1 MRSKSVCLIG
11 SLVILAGADA
21 ARCADVFLSRA
32 GEDWKYKDDGSNL
45 GTIWRSPFF
54 NDSDWAIG
62 TAQLGYGD
70 GDEET
75 VVSYGPDPSNKYIT
89 TYFRRSFTVD
99 DRSIFSGLQV
109 LLLRD
114 DGAIVYLNGA
124 VIFRSN
130 MPTGIASYTTPA
142 SSVVSGSDE
151 STWYSAIVPL
161 GPLLNGMNVLAVEI
175 HQSDAQSS
183 DISFDLQLV
192 GQTTSPDLVNA
203 GSTWRY
209 LDNGSNQGTTW
220 RGTSFD
226 DSGWPSGAAQ
236 LGYGDGDEAT
246 VVSYGPSASNKH
258 ITTYFR
264 RVINVSNPLDFGT
277 NLTLSVLRDDGAVVY
292 LNGTEV
298 FRDGLPEGNVQ
309 YNTPANQVVGY
320 ELESRFVQ
328 TLVPSSLLVAGPNVV
343 AAEIHQSDP
352 ASSDLSF
359 DLSLAATPL
368 VNPTVTRGPYLQC
381 ASPTSMVV
389 RWRTSVPTDS
399 LVQCGTTLGNFTWT
413 FQKPGATTEHEVTMT
428 GMMPDKKYFYTV
440 GSTSGIQAGNTLDH
454 FFVTPPAAGAP
465 KPTRVWVLGDSGRAN
480 SGQLAVRDAYYA
492 FTEQTHTDLWI
503 MLGDNAYLDGT
514 DGQYQSAV
522 FNVYHTLLRKSVLWP
537 ALGNHDTH
545 SADSP
550 TLSGVYFDIFTLPKN
565 GESGGT
571 PSGTEAYY
579 SFDHGDIHFIVL
591 DSDDSPRAPTEA
603 MLTWLT
609 QDLASAD
616 KTWIIA
622 FWHHPPYS
630 KGGHDSDNASDSG
643 GRMRD
648 MRENALPILEAGG
661 VDLVMTGHS
670 HSYERSYLLD
680 GHYGTSNT
688 LVPSMVINGGNG
700 RFLGDGGYVK
710 PTARPSGHEGTVY
723 VVAGSSSEA
732 TGGSFN
738 HPAMFISMSALGSVV
753 LDIDG
758 GRLEAKFLG
767 STGAV
772 QDCFTIFKGAPAAR
786 GDMNC
791 DGGLNLQDV
800 EPFIAA
806 LLGLPQNDGSEE
818 AGESPDPLQCS
829 SSSADLNGDMEIN
842 GLDIEW
848 MLSELLQGEC
858 P

>member
-1 MRSKSVCLIG
+1 MRSKSVCLIEG
-11 SLVILAGADA
+11 LVILACADA
-21 ARCADVFLSRA
+21 ARSADVILSRA

-99 DRSIFSGLQV
+99 DRSIFTGLQV

-124 VIFRSN
+124 VILRSN
-130 MPTGIASYTTPA
+130 MPTGIATYTTPA
-142 SSVVSGSDE
+142 TSVVSGSDE

-192 GQTTSPDLVNA
+192 GQTTAPDLINA

-209 LDNGSNQGTTW
+209 LDNGSNQGTAWRETEFNDSTW
-220 RGTSFD
+220 A
-226 DSGWPSGAAQ
+226 SGPAQ

-246 VVSYGPSASNKH
+246 IVSYGSSASNKH

-264 RVINVSNPLDFGT
+264 RAINVSNPLDFGA
-277 NLTLSVLRDDGAVVY
+277 NLTLSVLRDDGAIVY

-298 FRDGLPEGNVQ
+298 FRDGLPNGNVQ

-320 ELESRFVQ
+320 ELENRFVQ
-328 TLVPSSLLVAGPNVV
+328 TLVPASLLVPGTNVI

-359 DLSLAATPL
+359 DLSLVAAPL
-368 VNPTVTRGPYLQC
+368 VNPTVTRGPYLQS

-389 RWRTSVPTDS
+389 RWRTNVPTDS
-399 LVQCGTTLGNFTWT
+399 LVQCGTTLGDFTWT
-413 FQKPGATTEHEVTMT
+413 FQKPGATTDHEVTMT
-428 GMMPDKKYFYTV
+428 GMMPVNKYFYTV

-454 FFVTPPAAGAP
+454 YFVTPPTAETQ
-465 KPTRVWVLGDSGRAN
+465 KPSRIWVLGDSGYAN
-480 SGQLAVRDAYYA
+480 SSQTAVRDAYYA
-492 FTEQTHTDLWI
+492 FTEGTHTDLWI
-503 MLGDNAYLDGT
+503 MLGDNAYIDGT
-514 DGQYQSAV
+514 DAQYQTAL
-522 FNVYHTLLRKSVLWP
+522 FNSYASLLRKSVLWP

-545 SADSP
+545 SCDSP
-550 TLSGVYFDIFTLPKN
+550 TSSGVYFDIFTLPKN
-565 GESGGT
+565 GECGGT
-571 PSGTEAYY
+571 ASGTEAYF
-579 SFDHGDIHFIVL
+579 SFDHADIHFIVL
-591 DSDDSPRAPTEA
+591 DSDDSPRAPTGA
-603 MLTWLT
+603 MLTWLAA
-609 QDLASAD
+609 DLAATD

-630 KGGHDSDNASDSG
+630 KGGHNSDNASDSG

-688 LVPSMVINGGNG
+688 LVPSMVIDGGDG
-700 RFLGDGGYVK
+700 RFRGDGGYVK
-710 PTARPSGHEGTVY
+710 PTARPNGHEGTVY
-723 VVAGSSSEA
+723 VVAGSSSQA
-732 TGGSFN
+732 TGGSFD
-738 HPAMFISMSALGSVV
+738 HPAMYISMSALGSVV

-767 STGAV
+767 ATGAV
-772 QDCFTIFKGAPAAR
+772 HDCFTIFKGRPESK
-786 GDMNC
+786 GDLNC
-791 DGGLNLQDV
+791 DGAMNLEDIG
-800 EPFIAA
+800 PFTAA
-806 LLGLPQNDGSEE
+806 LLATLSSDEPEDGENDTELPCPQST
-818 AGESPDPLQCS
+818 
-829 SSSADLNGDMEIN
+829 ADLNGDGLIN
-842 GLDIEW
+842 GLDIEV
-848 MLSELLQGEC
+848 MTGELLKGLC